1 MTKAKLLFACVSMLF
16 IAGQIKG
23 QSLALILSNENTQ
36 KEYTIESHDKIL
48 LDIKNKRGK
57 LKEKEEVVVLSV
69 DGENLYVSP
78 DKKRFGEQA
87 VHINAIKHVWIKTPG
102 TRAAGCLLF
111 GLNLASKTSN
121 APTVYKK
128 INLDKGKWNIRVED
142 KRR

>member
-1 MTKAKLLFACVSMLF
+1 MVNVKLILACVPMLF
-16 IAGQIKG
+16 LTGSMRS
-23 QSLALILSNENTQ
+23 QSLVLVLTNEKNHT
-36 KEYTIESHDKIL
+36 EYVIEPHDKIL

-57 LKEKEEVVVLSV
+57 LKEKEEVVVVSV
-69 DGENLYVSP
+69 DKENLYVVP

-87 VHINAIKHVWIKTPG
+87 VHIKAIKHVWIKTPG